1 MKDLLLVFLGGGAG
15 SCCRFLCS
23 ALIRRWAEAHGPLHG
38 PALLPW
44 GTLGVNLAG
53 SLVIGLCYGLFRR
66 GRIDPDLL
74 MLLTAGFCGGFTTF
88 STFSSEMLTLLRA
101 GQTGLFLLY
110 AAASLLLGLAA
121 VWAGHRLG
129 LLF

>member
-1 MKDLLLVFLGGGAG
+1 MLPLSLLGPHPPLGGGA
-15 SCCRFLCS
+15 R
-23 ALIRRWAEAHGPLHG
+23 
-38 PALLPW
+38 PAARARPSPVGDAGREPW
-44 GTLGVNLAG
+44 G

-74 MLLTAGFCGGFTTF
+74 LLLTAGFCGGFTTF
-88 STFSSEMLTLLRA
+88 STFSSEMLALLRA

-121 VWAGHRLG
+121 VWAGHRLA

>member
-38 PALLPW
+38 LALLPW

-53 SLVIGLCYGLFRR
+53 SLVIGLCSGLFRR

-74 MLLTAGFCGGFTTF
+74 LLLTAGFCGGFTTF
-88 STFSSEMLTLLRA
+88 STFSSEMLALLRA

-121 VWAGHRLG
+121 VWAGHRLA